1 MINIH
6 GRGSSSLS
14 SRGEPGDDL
23 GIFRGLPG
31 GSGVDFQDGLSAEEP
46 TRETLMSTAI
56 ADPR

>member
-1 MINIH
+1 MAS
-6 GRGSSSLS
+6 GSSWLS

-31 GSGVDFQDGLSAEEP
+31 GSGVDFQDGLSAEEL
-46 TRETLMSTAI
+46 TRKTLMSTAI